1 MLLLAAIFTLFNEC
15 TKSDLKQ
22 IAGSAIAYG
31 ADTEVKYDANA
42 CRILRQQCVQGDF
55 QEWETSDK
63 EMGCSC
69 KKL

>member
-22 IAGSAIAYG
+22 IAASAIAYG

-42 CRILRQQCVQGDF
+42 CRILRQQCV
-55 QEWETSDK
+55 
-63 EMGCSC
+63 
-69 KKL
+69 